1 MKSKVHYAWIILFV
15 TFFALLAVQ
24 GARLSFGAFIEP
36 WENGF
41 AADRG
46 TISLISTLSFV
57 IYGISQ
63 PIAGRLIDRFGARSI
78 LLGSTLLV
86 GLSIFFT
93 QWVTSLWQLFILY
106 GVFASI
112 GVGGAS
118 NVAATIMVTNWFNKR
133 RGLAFGV
140 IEAGFSVGQ
149 MVVVPASLFFMQWF
163 DWKMAVAVLG
173 LFLLIVVFPVMM
185 FLLKNHPAEKGLQ
198 PIGGRHRLQMKDN
211 KYILPAGNRSGGYFQ
226 PRLSGF

>member
-1 MKSKVHYAWIILFV
+1 
-15 TFFALLAVQ
+15 
-24 GARLSFGAFIEP
+24 
-36 WENGF
+36 
-41 AADRG
+41 
-46 TISLISTLSFV
+46 
-57 IYGISQ
+57 
-63 PIAGRLIDRFGARSI
+63 
-78 LLGSTLLV
+78 
-86 GLSIFFT
+86 
-93 QWVTSLWQLFILY
+93 
-106 GVFASI
+106 
-112 GVGGAS
+112 
-118 NVAATIMVTNWFNKR
+118 MVTNWFNKR

-226 PRLSGF
+226 PKLSGF